1 MGCYMKQVNFVHD
14 VADIFYSSFSEYFVS
29 AVFYLTQYCDLA
41 CPNCYMHSSPKVQK
55 AQIPTDDV
63 KFYLGELKTLPNFLP
78 GVAFAGGEIFTLP
91 LSYIKENI
99 ENAFDQ
105 DIRVELKTNGTWAM
119 NPEYKQ
125 SVFNMVREINMPK
138 HLFNIDPDILE
149 YFISKEMTQD
159 DKKQF
164 RRYKLLHRG
173 SVSRGDYIV
182 NLAKN
187 KYHIDLRYSP
197 LSMGI
202 SVDNNVIH
210 NVADSNNAYRT
221 VLRDVLTDGE
231 LRQKISL
238 GCITVVDKGDNYV
251 PQETKMV
258 DGYGICVTR
267 DKKVNPA
274 SKNYFNGQW
283 IKKTLYSKKGKL
295 IKPGQINLWFRP
307 DRTVSLESELNYQ
320 PIGRV
325 SYIKDNGDYKKMPEI
340 IDDITHQLIQDYRKY
355 QR

>member
-1 MGCYMKQVNFVHD
+1 MGDYMKQIDFAHD
-14 VADIFYSSFSEYFVS
+14 VANIFYSNIGDYVIN
-29 AVFYLTQYCDLA
+29 AVFYLTQHCNLA
-41 CPNCYMHSSPKVQK
+41 CLYCYMHSSPSVEKT
-55 AQIPTDDV
+55 QIPTDDV

-99 ENAFDQ
+99 ENAFAQ
-105 DIRVELKTNGTWAM
+105 DLCIELKTNGTWAM
-119 NPEYKQ
+119 NPERKQ

-159 DKKQF
+159 DKKRF
-164 RRYKLLHRG
+164 RRYRLLHRG
-173 SVSRGDYIV
+173 SVSRSNYMV
-182 NLAKN
+182 NLAKI

-197 LSMGI
+197 LAMGI
-202 SVDNNVIH
+202 SVDNDVIH
-210 NVADSNNAYRT
+210 NVNVSNNAYRT
-221 VLRDVLTDGE
+221 VLSDVLGDDE

-238 GCITVVDKGDNYV
+238 GCITVVDEDDNFV
-251 PQETKMV
+251 PQETNMV
-258 DGYGICVTR
+258 DGYAVYVTR
-267 DKKVNPA
+267 DTKRNPN
-274 SKNYFNGQW
+274 SKNYFDGKW
-283 IKKTLYSKKGKL
+283 IQKPLYSEKGEL
-295 IKPGQINLWFRP
+295 IEPGRINLWFRP

-325 SYIKDNGDYKKMPEI
+325 SYIKNNGDYKKMPEI
-340 IDDITHQLIQDYRKY
+340 INDITCQLVLDYKKY